1 MEDLNEMVGEAED
14 AFFTIKSFKEN
25 QVIEDCFKAPT
36 PIQIFMNDL
45 PNNRKKDPI
54 NEIRMIG
61 ADFAFADTTTK
72 QKNDNTI
79 IILMS
84 LIWNGK
90 KFKRQVELVKGHR
103 ASDSLGATDKI
114 RELRYDYD
122 ADYCILD
129 LKNGGEVLFNYF
141 GLPKEN
147 EQRGSSWNP
156 HGLGLSDKTQ
166 YQIVN
171 QAKLDDLRTRT
182 VDKDCIPCLIPV
194 IGTSE
199 FNSNMW
205 AELKKQLE
213 AGNIKF
219 LIPMEKEQEI
229 LEDTGLFFSLTP
241 EELADEMEPYG
252 QTDLLVQEAVNLKAE
267 FKNDKI
273 KLVEPKSGTKDRI
286 VILAYLNYIATII
299 ENEWQKQSQEDDFN
313 IDDIQLVW

>member
-1 MEDLNEMVGEAED
+1 MEDLNEMIGEAED

-114 RELRYDYD
+114 RESRYDYD

-129 LKNGGEVLFNYF
+129 LVLSPFM
-141 GLPKEN
+141 
-147 EQRGSSWNP
+147 Q
-156 HGLGLSDKTQ
+156 
-166 YQIVN
+166 
-171 QAKLDDLRTRT
+171 
-182 VDKDCIPCLIPV
+182 
-194 IGTSE
+194 
-199 FNSNMW
+199 
-205 AELKKQLE
+205 
-213 AGNIKF
+213 
-219 LIPMEKEQEI
+219 
-229 LEDTGLFFSLTP
+229 
-241 EELADEMEPYG
+241 
-252 QTDLLVQEAVNLKAE
+252 
-267 FKNDKI
+267 
-273 KLVEPKSGTKDRI
+273 
-286 VILAYLNYIATII
+286 
-299 ENEWQKQSQEDDFN
+299 
-313 IDDIQLVW
+313 